1 MKLETFNPEKLPNM
15 KTSIPLILMS
25 STSGTINFNV
35 SACEKLGLK
44 QDMQIQLLHDAE
56 NPGDWYLEIVKEN
69 GFLLREKKI
78 PNPAIKSSV
87 LTQSTKLV
95 RKIFETVE
103 YLGTS
108 GHVTIATDPI
118 KADKKT
124 LWPLITAKLINKQ

>member
-69 GFLLREKKI
+69 GFLLREKK
-78 PNPAIKSSV
+78 
-87 LTQSTKLV
+87 
-95 RKIFETVE
+95 F
-103 YLGTS
+103 
-108 GHVTIATDPI
+108 ATNFTD
-118 KADKKT
+118 
-124 LWPLITAKLINKQ
+124 